1 MGERVKLERRDERVY
16 REGNGE
22 RREDKGE
29 RERKGVGEGRVGYPL
44 HPSNSP
50 QYGLIPC

>member
-1 MGERVKLERRDERVY
+1 MGERKLERRDERVR

-29 RERKGVGEGRVGYPL
+29 MRGRKGVGEVGYPFN
-44 HPSNSP
+44 PSNSP